1 MEHRAENPAKVYLRR
16 YRALVI
22 RQESI
27 RRAIDAAY
35 DQATSITSRLRAV
48 PVSGGGAGDRMAED
62 VARIMDEAAQLE
74 QLLDA
79 SAQALSEILRA
90 IDAVPDEMQRTVLV
104 LRYVEGLDWISIS
117 ERIHYEERQTFII
130 HGRALWEVRRWL
142 EQHPETAQ
150 ENAVEKML

>member
-35 DQATSITSRLRAV
+35 DRATSITSRLRAV

-62 VARIMDEAAQLE
+62 VARIMDETAQLE

-104 LRYVEGLDWISIS
+104 LRYVEGLDWISSAGCIQ
-117 ERIHYEERQTFII
+117 YEERQTFTR

-142 EQHPETAQ
+142 EKHPETVQ
-150 ENAVEKML
+150 ENAVVK

>member
-27 RRAIDAAY
+27 RRAIEAAY
-35 DQATSITSRLRAV
+35 DRATSITSRLRAV

-62 VARIMDEAAQLE
+62 VARIMDETAQLE

-90 IDAVPDEMQRTVLV
+90 IEVHTTGTAGMTKLDMVVFLADKVEPVEAEEAV
-104 LRYVEGLDWISIS
+104 
-117 ERIHYEERQTFII
+117 
-130 HGRALWEVRRWL
+130 
-142 EQHPETAQ
+142 
-150 ENAVEKML
+150 